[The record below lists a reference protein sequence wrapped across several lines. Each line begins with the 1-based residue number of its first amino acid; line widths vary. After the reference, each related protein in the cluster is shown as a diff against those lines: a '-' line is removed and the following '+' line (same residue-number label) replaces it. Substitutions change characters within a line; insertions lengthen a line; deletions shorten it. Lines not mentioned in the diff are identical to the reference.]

1 MTPTPASADPPAGAM
16 TDEAYGNPRVSAALP
31 AGASVLITNKAG
43 EVLVQEVDYRSTRL
57 LPGGG
62 VDPAESPAAAASR
75 ELREELGVDAAVDQ
89 ALAVDWVA
97 RDAAPRPRSCGFPA
111 NS

>member
-1 MTPTPASADPPAGAM
+1 MTRPAASAVPLSSAM
-16 TDEAYGNPRVSAALP
+16 TDEAYGSLRAAAALW
-31 AGASVLITNKAG
+31 AEASVLITSEAR

-62 VDPAESPAAAASR
+62 VDRASHRPQPPA
-75 ELREELGVDAAVDQ
+75 
-89 ALAVDWVA
+89 
-97 RDAAPRPRSCGFPA
+97 RPCRSPA

>member
-1 MTPTPASADPPAGAM
+1 MTRPVASAVPLSSAM
-16 TDEAYGNPRVSAALP
+16 TDEAYGNLRAAAALW
-31 AGASVLITNKAG
+31 AGASVLITNEAH

-62 VDPAESPAAAASR
+62 VDRASHRPQQPPA
-75 ELREELGVDAAVDQ
+75 
-89 ALAVDWVA
+89 
-97 RDAAPRPRSCGFPA
+97 RPCRSPA